1 MELSNRIANEPF
13 IRVHLDHFS
22 VGKQIQPLEN
32 IRLSVDTADP
42 PQFLLNR
49 PKFTPYNDRA
59 NGLYFTTSTKQGY
72 QITITIYIDDDKT
85 NYIYQTK
92 IEDLIRHVDKI
103 IREYRFTDGGH
114 AWMSI
119 ELTSKLKII
128 KIIEKKKRFDFIV
141 STKDLKPE
149 NILLMQNGRIKLT
162 DFSLSKQL
170 IYRTETTR
178 TFCGTAAYIAPEIY
192 QNINYSFPIDYWSLS
207 ITIYEMIL
215 FDTLF
220 NGVDEL
226 EIKENVIYRDFQYP
240 NTISSDLQTILTGL
254 LNKNPIERFGINELR
269 TRNFYS
275 SPYSLED
282 IEQERLPCPW
292 NKPIPSNPLLKKRL
306 ATEEICLSYIDKEAI
321 CTTLTINNDKFRNFS
336 FIDPS
341 LKL

>member
-141 STKDLKPE
+141 STKGFNTL
-149 NILLMQNGRIKLT
+149 G
-162 DFSLSKQL
+162 
-170 IYRTETTR
+170 
-178 TFCGTAAYIAPEIY
+178 Y
-192 QNINYSFPIDYWSLS
+192 Q
-207 ITIYEMIL
+207 
-215 FDTLF
+215 
-220 NGVDEL
+220 
-226 EIKENVIYRDFQYP
+226 
-240 NTISSDLQTILTGL
+240 
-254 LNKNPIERFGINELR
+254 
-269 TRNFYS
+269 
-275 SPYSLED
+275 
-282 IEQERLPCPW
+282 C
-292 NKPIPSNPLLKKRL
+292 
-306 ATEEICLSYIDKEAI
+306 
-321 CTTLTINNDKFRNFS
+321 
-336 FIDPS
+336 
-341 LKL
+341 